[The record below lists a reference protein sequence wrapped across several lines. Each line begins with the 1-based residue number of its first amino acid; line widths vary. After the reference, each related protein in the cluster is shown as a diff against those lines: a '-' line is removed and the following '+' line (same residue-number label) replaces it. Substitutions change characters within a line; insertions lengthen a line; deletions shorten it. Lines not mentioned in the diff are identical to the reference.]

1 MKDEKEIQSAWELLN
16 LTEKLNQLLWDRY
29 DDDFIEILFQE
40 DSCLGPLG
48 PLVLEEARN
57 KKQE

>member
-29 DDDFIEILFQE
+29 DDDFIEILLQE
-40 DSCLGPLG
+40 DPCLGPLG
-48 PLVLEEARN
+48 PLALEEARN